1 MKLLFLGTGTST
13 GVPSL
18 CCDCAVCV
26 SDDPKNRRL
35 RASALI
41 QNDGCHI
48 LIDTSTD
55 LRQQCL
61 RHNIKE
67 IHSVLYTHCHADH
80 VHGIDELRSFN
91 FFNKTVIPC
100 YGRGE
105 TLAAIKR
112 NFGYIFNGGPQ
123 TGGPQTGGGIPQLT
137 LNEIGEEPFMLG
149 GVTVTPLDITH
160 GKMAISGY
168 KLNKTAYITDAS
180 AIPDATREKL
190 AGLDLLILNALG
202 YKPHPT
208 HFCLEEALAE
218 VKKIKP
224 KRTIL
229 THINHT
235 FDHQKVNRELPENVE
250 LAYDGMTVE
259 I

>member
-1 MKLLFLGTGTST
+1 MNILFLGTGTST

-18 CCDCAVCV
+18 CCDCQVCR
-26 SDDPKNRRL
+26 SEDPRNRRL
-35 RASALI
+35 RASVLI
-41 QNDGCHI
+41 QNDGSHT

-61 RHNIKE
+61 EHNVKE
-67 IHSVLYTHCHADH
+67 IHNVLYTHCHADH

-91 FFNKTVIPC
+91 FFNKTSIPC
-100 YGRGE
+100 YGRKE
-105 TLAAIKR
+105 TLAAIR
-112 NFGYIFNGGPQ
+112 QNFGYIFNSGI
-123 TGGPQTGGGIPQLT
+123 QTGGGIPQLT
-137 LNEIGEEPFMLG
+137 LNEVGTETFQLG
-149 GVTVTPLDITH
+149 GVAITPLDIIH

-168 KLNKTAYITDAS
+168 RLDQMAYITDAS
-180 AIPDATREKL
+180 GIPEETLEKL

-218 VKKIKP
+218 VEKIRP

-229 THINHT
+229 THINHS

-250 LAYDGMTVE
+250 LAYDGMTIE
-259 I
+259 L